1 VNQKP
6 SENPSGLAEALPPI
20 PVPTA
25 FEVASVKPSDP
36 NATRGDV
43 QIQPGGRVI
52 IQNQPMGSLI
62 NQAFYGTSQAQIVT
76 PKWVNTAKFDIN
88 AKAPAEGPTAPALD
102 VDMVGPL
109 IRALLVDRFK
119 MAYHTEER
127 PVTMYSLTSVKP
139 KMKKADAASR
149 TRCKYV
155 NAPAGSPPGAL
166 AWTCQNT
173 TMAYF
178 ASRLQGFAAG
188 NLDWPVTDGTGL
200 EGGWDFT
207 LVFVRNL
214 LAFRSRETAQTD
226 GDTPVASDPSGG
238 YTITEALEKELGLKL
253 EIQKRPMPVIVIDH
267 LEEKPTEN

>member
-1 VNQKP
+1 
-6 SENPSGLAEALPPI
+6 
-20 PVPTA
+20 
-25 FEVASVKPSDP
+25 
-36 NATRGDV
+36 
-43 QIQPGGRVI
+43 
-52 IQNQPMGSLI
+52 
-62 NQAFYGTSQAQIVT
+62 
-76 PKWVNTAKFDIN
+76 
-88 AKAPAEGPTAPALD
+88 
-102 VDMVGPL
+102 MVGPL

-214 LAFRSRETAQTD
+214 LAFRSRETSQTE

-238 YTITEALEKELGLKL
+238 YIITEALEKELGLKL